1 MKQSFGPSHMAG
13 KPLLK
18 SNLFKCTDGG
28 KIKSE
33 LQVHGID
40 FDTSSGLHLNL
51 TSPHIN
57 NAILSFATPSS
68 KSSLPIVDG
77 NNSSYRLWWK

>member
-1 MKQSFGPSHMAG
+1 MEQTFGPSHMAG

-40 FDTSSGLHLNL
+40 FDTSSGLHLNP
-51 TSPHIN
+51 TSPHIS
-57 NAILSFATPSS
+57 NAILSYTTPSIY
-68 KSSLPIVDG
+68 SSLPNVDD
-77 NNSSYRLWWK
+77 NDSSYLVWSK